1 MAGWRLRF
9 RAEEH
14 GSHSPSHFFQASNV
28 GVARWWQ
35 LAGDGLEGGGLAGGR
50 VATWQQRWGG
60 VWAAATWKVVAG
72 RRRLA
77 ARDGRRRLAARN
89 EME

>member
-14 GSHSPSHFFQASNV
+14 GSRSPSHLFQASNV

-35 LAGDGLEGGGLAGGR
+35 LAGDGLEGGGLAGGKP
-50 VATWQQRWGG
+50 ATRWQ
-60 VWAAATWKVVAG
+60 
-72 RRRLA
+72 RLGA
-77 ARDGRRRLAARN
+77 I
-89 EME
+89 